1 MSGMSSDRKRIIGVL
16 DEGFVL
22 GALLV
27 LTIDAACAE
36 PFSWS
41 TMAMLLIAQAV
52 LWTWVVIK
60 IRKVP
65 RIAVLPT
72 RLELKDG
79 RVFTNGVDRGEV
91 SPGADLLLDE
101 AGQLSVNGEK
111 R

>member
-1 MSGMSSDRKRIIGVL
+1 MPGMSSDRKRIMGVL
-16 DEGFVL
+16 EEGFVL
-22 GALLV
+22 GALLI
-27 LTIDAACAE
+27 LTIDAGCAE

-65 RIAVLPT
+65 RITVSPT

-91 SPGADLLLDE
+91 RAGADLLLDE
-101 AGQLSVNGEK
+101 MGQQSVDGEK